1 MRLGRRLVLVT
12 AVTALLGGPVVATAS
27 AASAA
32 SAAGAG
38 QGWVRCADLSPGTP
52 EDVYL
57 YPFGNPSH
65 PTMLMHQGYGSVTEY
80 MPLSAGQ
87 YTLAMRPPG
96 APASSPPTVSTSF
109 MVSAGSNYT
118 VASIGSASSR
128 RLKVLNDQMAA
139 AAGSKALIR
148 VIQASV
154 KQPQVT
160 VSVGSDVLARELGFG
175 SASSYQSVKPG
186 SPTVTFSAQGG
197 HAAMAVKLTAGSVH
211 TLVVLDGSSG
221 LRIDNLTDA
230 AGSTDRPKGGAATGF
245 GGTAPKAGPGLLPWL
260 GTLAGGLLLAVAGG
274 FSLRRSRRRTAAA
287 AGRLRRLRL
296 RRLVLGWLALCRLVL
311 AQRPRLRR
319 RASRVTRSAG
329 MSAMPA
335 VSVSPEIRGAAV
347 HSVQSPGQA
356 ARVGRGPEIIGSTA
370 GGAGRGW
377 WTARSAGRGCSGRW
391 RRRPTARPGRA
402 RARPPF
408 AVAASA
414 GHGLSCG

>member
-27 AASAA
+27 AASASG
-32 SAAGAG
+32 SAAAG

-65 PTMLMHQGYGSVTEY
+65 PTMLMHQGYGSVSEY
-80 MPLSAGQ
+80 MPVSAGQ

-96 APASSPPTVSTSF
+96 ASASSPPTVSTSF

-139 AAGSKALIR
+139 AAGSKALVR

-160 VSVGSDVLARELGFG
+160 VSVGSDVLASELAFG
-175 SASSYQSVKPG
+175 SASSYQSVRPG
-186 SPTVTFSAQGG
+186 SPTVTFSAPGG
-197 HAAMAVKLTAGSVH
+197 HAAMPVTLTAGSVH

-230 AGSTDRPKGGAATGF
+230 AGSTDSPQGRGGHRVRRDG
-245 GGTAPKAGPGLLPWL
+245 PAGR
-260 GTLAGGLLLAVAGG
+260 AGAGAVAGH
-274 FSLRRSRRRTAAA
+274 
-287 AGRLRRLRL
+287 AG
-296 RRLVLGWLALCRLVL
+296 G
-311 AQRPRLRR
+311 
-319 RASRVTRSAG
+319 
-329 MSAMPA
+329 
-335 VSVSPEIRGAAV
+335 RGAAGCGRRV
-347 HSVQSPGQA
+347 RPAAVASYGRRGERRPRMRPMLRQRRCASRPG
-356 ARVGRGPEIIGSTA
+356 T
-370 GGAGRGW
+370 
-377 WTARSAGRGCSGRW
+377 TARSGLVRPVRWADPDRADAGDAW
-391 RRRPTARPGRA
+391 VP
-402 RARPPF
+402 
-408 AVAASA
+408 
-414 GHGLSCG
+414 GHGW

>member
-27 AASAA
+27 AAFAASAA
-32 SAAGAG
+32 SAASGAGAG

-65 PTMLMHQGYGSVTEY
+65 PTVLMHQAYGSVSEY

-87 YTLAMRPPG
+87 YTVAMRPLG
-96 APASSPPTVSTSF
+96 ASASSPPTVSTSF

-128 RLKVLNDQMAA
+128 RLKVLNDEMAA
-139 AAGSKALIR
+139 AAGSKALVR

-160 VSVGSDVLARELGFG
+160 VSVGSNVLARELGFG
-175 SASSYQSVKPG
+175 SASSYQSVQPG

-245 GGTAPKAGPGLLPWL
+245 GGTAPKPGPGLVPWL
-260 GTLAGGLLLAVAGG
+260 GTLAGGVLLAVAGG
-274 FSLRRSRRRTAAA
+274 FGLRRSRRSRRTAAA
-287 AGRLRRLRL
+287 
-296 RRLVLGWLALCRLVL
+296 
-311 AQRPRLRR
+311 
-319 RASRVTRSAG
+319 SSAG
-329 MSAMPA
+329 AEPADAGLAGA
-335 VSVSPEIRGAAV
+335 VSADA
-347 HSVQSPGQA
+347 
-356 ARVGRGPEIIGSTA
+356 GS
-370 GGAGRGW
+370 
-377 WTARSAGRGCSGRW
+377 
-391 RRRPTARPGRA
+391 
-402 RARPPF
+402 
-408 AVAASA
+408 AASA
-414 GHGLSCG
+414 ASARD